1 MVDITI
7 SSTGISSS
15 QTGIMKFLKEKYW
28 LILLI
33 VIFLFSFILDLFVLT
48 RYPLSYGIDGA
59 FYDIQVRN
67 ILQYGFPMSNDP
79 PLAYYLL
86 TPFVT
91 LSGNSF
97 LGVKIGMAFMGSLL
111 VFLAFFLTEC
121 YVKEKNGKKVGSR
134 IPALLSAF
142 MVTVNIN
149 YFALIGDYMQNLVG
163 VLFLSIF
170 LYFAIR
176 WFEDIKDWKK
186 YGTLTVLLLGVNLLT
201 HIYTG
206 ALAVTLFFGLLIFS
220 IILKTY
226 KTGKLPLFDLK
237 ILGILS
243 VGVVVCFLVLFL
255 AYPVMYTKYD
265 TVLSFFNSSY
275 VEMGGGMSSEV
286 SGLIFCSLPYLL
298 GVASAIIILYWGLK
312 EKISIADSAIAN
324 SLTTNRNTLLAW
336 VYITLA
342 AVLAVL
348 VFASSSQYQSR
359 FLLISFLPI
368 GLLVPLGLKFI
379 ETEFLTRYPSR
390 KIPTNLII
398 IAVAMIFAFSCYYTA
413 SESFNNLGPT
423 ITTDEYNELQD
434 VKESFTNV
442 SSQNIV
448 IVTSDLQ
455 NKYWVEYVLGDMG
468 TDNNITVVENVQG
481 LQGEYQN
488 STIYSISFQGNQT
501 SSSASSAD
509 SNKISSTLGSNT
521 GNMAVNGN
529 NQGNMAGSDLN
540 TNYNLSFL
548 LPYGPP
554 ILPYSLDKIPTANQG
569 SQSAQNSM
577 SKDNQHPG
585 NTTNNTNGFPGN
597 MNPTTSGSL
606 DNRTGNSNM
615 QPPGASTNNTI
626 PNQGAS
632 GNNMDAG
639 SGGQSVETFE
649 SLTSSGTTIFSGKYF
664 EIIRIEI

>member
-15 QTGIMKFLKEKYW
+15 WTGIMKFLKEKYW

-111 VFLAFFLTEC
+111 VFPAFFLTEC

-149 YFALIGDYMQNLVG
+149 YFALISDYMQNLVG

-220 IILKTY
+220 VVLKTY
-226 KTGKLPLFDLK
+226 KTRKLPSFDLK

-243 VGVVVCFLVLFL
+243 LVIIGCFILLFLV
-255 AYPVMYTKYD
+255 YPVMYAKYD

-275 VEMGGGMSSEV
+275 VEMGGGGISSEV

-298 GVASAIIILYWGLK
+298 GVASSLIILYRGLK
-312 EKISIADSAIAN
+312 EKITVTTITDSLRIN
-324 SLTTNRNTLLAW
+324 KNTLLAW
-336 VYITLA
+336 IYISLA
-342 AVLAVL
+342 VVLAVL
-348 VFASSSQYQSR
+348 VFTSSSQYQSR
-359 FLLISFLPI
+359 FILIAFLPI
-368 GLLVPLGLKFI
+368 GLLVPLGLKFV
-379 ETEFLTRYPSR
+379 ETESLAKYPSW
-390 KIPTNLII
+390 KLPTTLLV
-398 IAVAMIFAFSCYYTA
+398 IAVAMIFAFSSFYTA
-413 SESFNNLGPT
+413 SESFNSLGPT
-423 ITTDEYNELQD
+423 ITTDEYNELLAM
-434 VKESFTNV
+434 KESFTNV
-442 SSQNIV
+442 SNQNIV
-448 IVTSDLQ
+448 VATSDFQ
-455 NKYWVEYVLGDMG
+455 TKYWVEYVLGDIG
-468 TDNNITVVENVQG
+468 TGNNITVVENIQGVQE
-481 LQGEYQN
+481 EYQN
-488 STIYSISFQGNQT
+488 STIYLISSQNNQT
-501 SSSASSAD
+501 SSLDGSSKTSNVSGPNMGTIGDTASNP
-509 SNKISSTLGSNT
+509 SNQNNIAGT
-521 GNMAVNGN
+521 GP
-529 NQGNMAGSDLN
+529 N
-540 TNYNLSFL
+540 TNYGMSFL

-554 ILPYSLDKIPTANQG
+554 ILPYSLDKIPTTSQG
-569 SQSAQNSM
+569 SQNTQNPM
-577 SKDNQHPG
+577 NKGNQHSG
-585 NTTNNTNGFPGN
+585 NMTNNTNGLPGN
-597 MNPTTSGSL
+597 MNSTTGGPPGNMA
-606 DNRTGNSNM
+606 DNSNM
-615 QPPGASTNNTI
+615 QPPEDLINNTVS
-626 PNQGAS
+626 NQGTS
-632 GNNMDAG
+632 QNNMVRGAD
-639 SGGQSVETFE
+639 GQSLELVE
-649 SLTSSGTTIFSGKYF
+649 SLTSSGTTIFSGDYF
-664 EIIRIEI
+664 KLIRIKI